1 MNQGLRQLS
10 CLQLP
15 TLQAGKYIYVLK
27 ANQEQMDMGRVLVG

>member
-10 CLQLP
+10 LQLP